1 MYTDTDGQ
9 TAAEADPVFG
19 YFVSFFIACGC
30 ILIGDLNFVAPL
42 ISMFFMLTYGLLNVS
57 CFFLAY
63 YKTPGWRP
71 TFKYFHWSGGLA
83 GFILCLIA
91 MFLTDVVFAPISIC
105 IAVGL
110 AYYIASKH
118 VETNWGTA
126 LDARAYVN
134 ALSSVLHLRTIRNHA
149 KTFRPS
155 YLVML
160 AENMVDKAA
169 EKALGNY
176 LYSLRKGRGCVFWGQ
191 ISIGDPR
198 TNMLKLRDR
207 FADTY
212 KPLTEANPNKAAK
225 ADSFAPLEVL
235 QSKTYYDGCI
245 SLMQA
250 TGIGNLRPN
259 TVVMPYLE
267 NWQEMMKK

>member
-1 MYTDTDGQ
+1 
-9 TAAEADPVFG
+9 
-19 YFVSFFIACGC
+19 
-30 ILIGDLNFVAPL
+30 
-42 ISMFFMLTYGLLNVS
+42 
-57 CFFLAY
+57 
-63 YKTPGWRP
+63 
-71 TFKYFHWSGGLA
+71 
-83 GFILCLIA
+83 

-118 VETNWGTA
+118 VSTNWGTA
-126 LDARAYVN
+126 LDGRAYVN
-134 ALSSVLHLRTIRNHA
+134 ALKSVLHLRTIRHHA

-160 AENMVDKAA
+160 AENMVDKVA
-169 EKALGNY
+169 EESLGNY

-245 SLMQA
+245 FIDASHWDRQFTTKYCCDAVFRKLA
-250 TGIGNLRPN
+250 GNDEKWTKTRSRRLCKFHRSFAKDEVWHDDLPWSRS
-259 TVVMPYLE
+259 YKLE
-267 NWQEMMKK
+267 RTYWPKNHRCLVAFGRWWFDSVGPIPHDAG